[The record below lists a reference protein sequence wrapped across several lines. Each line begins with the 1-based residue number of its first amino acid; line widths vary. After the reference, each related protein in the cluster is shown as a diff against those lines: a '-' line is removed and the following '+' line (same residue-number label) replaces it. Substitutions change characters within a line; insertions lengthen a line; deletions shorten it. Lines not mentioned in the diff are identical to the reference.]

1 MACAKCGGSGL
12 YRSQVQGWTLRGEV
26 TPMMRCL
33 ECNSYARKT
42 NNNFAS
48 TEAPVRRD
56 IDRRKGAR
64 AAEVVGSNYAMRG

>member
-42 NNNFAS
+42 NDNFAS
-48 TEAPVRRD
+48 TEAPTARDVARRAKASAE
-56 IDRRKGAR
+56 RVGA
-64 AAEVVGSNYAMRG
+64 NYAMR